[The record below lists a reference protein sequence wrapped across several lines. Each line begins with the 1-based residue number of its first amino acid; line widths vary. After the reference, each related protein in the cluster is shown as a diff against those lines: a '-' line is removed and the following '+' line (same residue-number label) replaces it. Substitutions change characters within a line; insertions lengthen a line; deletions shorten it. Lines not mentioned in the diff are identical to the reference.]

1 MNMTPRTLSR
11 SIALALALTLPLTA
25 CGGTEETSLTP
36 CDLAPAVPKL
46 DRTPRPRP
54 EPPVFPIV
62 ATRTYGLAGGWYK
75 DGVMRGAPTVQTCLD
90 PELSPMVAYEVPV
103 QPGALHVW
111 VSPRVAVLEVSG
123 KASAMI
129 SPDNKTR
136 CTEDVGVSLV
146 YWTDAATD
154 ARPLPAG
161 EFDLGAWARR
171 LYVGVRVRGETTIR
185 VGELTGSIRYEFAQ
199 L

>member
-1 MNMTPRTLSR
+1 MTPRTLSR
-11 SIALALALTLPLTA
+11 SIVLPLMLLVLTLTA
-25 CGGTEETSLTP
+25 CGTEETAPTP

-75 DGVMRGAPTVQTCLD
+75 DGVMKGAPTVQTCMD
-90 PELSPMVAYEVPV
+90 PELSPMVVYEVPV

-123 KASAMI
+123 TSSAMI

-154 ARPLPAG
+154 ARPLPVG

-171 LYVGVRVRGETTIR
+171 LYVGVRVRGETTIK